1 MKVTSVKP
9 HFFKPL
15 LPGFKNSLFY
25 VVLQKIPDGF
35 LKYLE
40 GCEEKGH
47 AILKKGGKK
56 WVVKLN
62 GQKLDEGWGQ
72 FTEEH
77 DLKLGDMLIF
87 RHEGDLEFGVSVFN
101 LSHCDREYA
110 EYLQEEEEEEEEVVR
125 TIEKTSKNV
134 EFKGATHTPFGQ
146 SQFICTVKPYCLR
159 NGYLRVP
166 CKFAKA
172 NGLTNKECGLI
183 IRDERQRSWNLRI
196 YTSCSQVYIGGRWSE
211 FRAANDIKKGDQIMF
226 EVVTNG
232 EQPIWNFHEY
242 AKNLQQ
248 EETEAHTFE
257 ETCKKFESEEA
268 APHDPSGQSQFVC
281 TVKQYFLTNGYLR
294 IPSKFAK
301 ENGLTNKN
309 CGLIIRDERQ
319 RSWNLRIYTSCS
331 LVCVGGRWGQFCA
344 ANDIKAGDQIMF
356 EVVTNGKQPIW
367 KFHELTN
374 PSTVEEPSEN
384 SEFKEAAPHNPI
396 GQSHFECFVRPY
408 CISKGYL
415 RLPKQFA
422 IANGLINKKCGLIIR
437 DEREISWNL
446 RLYTHN
452 SIVHILGGWSEF
464 CVANELKE
472 GDYMMFEVV
481 VNGEKPIWKFH
492 DKPTPSIMS
501 SRKAFPHVEAASDK
515 PSDHSRFVC
524 TIKPYCLTYGY
535 LCLPK
540 QFALRNGLIRK
551 KCDVIITDERQRSW
565 NLILRPFGTSVCI
578 RGGWDKFH
586 EAYCLKEGDRI
597 MFEVVTDGE
606 KPLWKFHGGSY
617 KVKRASRCTKH
628 PTLAGVR

>member
-1 MKVTSVKP
+1 MRITSVKP

-15 LPGFKNSLFY
+15 LPGFKNSL
-25 VVLQKIPDGF
+25 KIPDGF

-56 WVVKLN
+56 WAVKLN
-62 GQKLDEGWGQ
+62 GQKLEEGWGQ
-72 FTEEH
+72 FAEEH

-87 RHEGDLEFGVSVFN
+87 RHEGDLEFDVSVFN

-110 EYLQEEEEEEEEVVR
+110 EYLQEEEEEEEEEEEVVR
-125 TIEKTSKNV
+125 TIEQGISHA
-134 EFKGATHTPFGQ
+134 EGATHTPFGQ

-159 NGYLRVP
+159 NGYLRIP

-172 NGLTNKECGLI
+172 NCLINKECGVI

-196 YTSCSQVYIGGRWSE
+196 YTSCSQVYMGGTWSE

-257 ETCKKFESEEA
+257 ETCKKFELEAKPFPRAEA

-281 TVKQYFLTNGYLR
+281 TVKQYFLANGYLR

-301 ENGLTNKN
+301 ANGLTNKN

-331 LVCVGGRWGQFCA
+331 LVCIGGRWGQFCA
-344 ANDIKAGDQIMF
+344 ANNIKAGDQIMF

-367 KFHELTN
+367 KFHDLTN

-384 SEFKEAAPHNPI
+384 SEFKEAAPHTPI
-396 GQSHFECFVRPY
+396 GQSHFECFLRRY
-408 CISKGYL
+408 CILKGYL

-422 IANGLINKKCGLIIR
+422 MANGLINKKCGLIIR
-437 DEREISWNL
+437 DERERSWNL

-464 CVANELKE
+464 CIANDLKE
-472 GDYMMFEVV
+472 GDSMMFEVV
-481 VNGEKPIWKFH
+481 VNGEKPVWKFH

-501 SRKAFPHVEAASDK
+501 SRKAFPHVEAANHK

-551 KCDVIITDERQRSW
+551 KYDVIITDERQRSW
-565 NLILRPFGTSVCI
+565 NLILRPYGTSVCI
-578 RGGWDKFH
+578 RGGWDKFR

-606 KPLWKFHGGSY
+606 KPIWKFHGKISCEN
-617 KVKRASRCTKH
+617 VSIIEE
-628 PTLAGVR
+628 

>member
-15 LPGFKNSLFY
+15 LPGFKNSL
-25 VVLQKIPDGF
+25 KIPDGF

-72 FTEEH
+72 FAEEH

-110 EYLQEEEEEEEEVVR
+110 EYLQEEEEEEVVR
-125 TIEKTSKNV
+125 TIEETSKNV
-134 EFKGATHTPFGQ
+134 EFKEGATHTPFGQ
-146 SQFICTVKPYCLR
+146 SQFICTVMPYCLR

-226 EVVTNG
+226 DVVTNG

-294 IPSKFAK
+294 IPNKFAK
-301 ENGLTNKN
+301 ANGLTNKN

-331 LVCVGGRWGQFCA
+331 LVCIGGRWGQFCA

-367 KFHELTN
+367 KFH
-374 PSTVEEPSEN
+374 
-384 SEFKEAAPHNPI
+384 
-396 GQSHFECFVRPY
+396 
-408 CISKGYL
+408 
-415 RLPKQFA
+415 
-422 IANGLINKKCGLIIR
+422 
-437 DEREISWNL
+437 
-446 RLYTHN
+446 
-452 SIVHILGGWSEF
+452 
-464 CVANELKE
+464 
-472 GDYMMFEVV
+472 
-481 VNGEKPIWKFH
+481 

-501 SRKAFPHVEAASDK
+501 SRKAFPHVEAANHK

-578 RGGWDKFH
+578 RGGWDKFR

-606 KPLWKFHGGSY
+606 KPLWKFHGKISWEN
-617 KVKRASRCTKH
+617 VS
-628 PTLAGVR
+628 VIEE

>member
-1 MKVTSVKP
+1 MEVTSVQP

-15 LPGFKNSLFY
+15 LPGFKNSL
-25 VVLQKIPDGF
+25 KIPDGF

-40 GCEEKGH
+40 GCEEKGR
-47 AILKKGGKK
+47 ALLKKGGKK

-62 GQKLDEGWGQ
+62 GQKLEEGWGQ
-72 FTEEH
+72 FAEEH

-87 RHEGDLEFGVSVFN
+87 RHEGDLEFDVTVFN
-101 LSHCDREYA
+101 LNHCDREYA
-110 EYLQEEEEEEEEVVR
+110 EYEEEEEEEEEEEVR
-125 TIEKTSKNV
+125 TVEETSTNF
-134 EFKGATHTPFGQ
+134 EFKGISHAEGSTHIPFGQ

-226 EVVTNG
+226 EVVSNG

-248 EETEAHTFE
+248 EETEAYTFE
-257 ETCKKFESEEA
+257 ETCKKLELNEA
-268 APHDPSGQSQFVC
+268 ASHDPSDQSQFVY
-281 TVKQYFLTNGYLR
+281 TVKQYFLANGYLR
-294 IPSKFAK
+294 VPSKFAK
-301 ENGLTNKN
+301 ANCLTNKN
-309 CGLIIRDERQ
+309 YDLIIRDERQ

-331 LVCVGGRWGQFCA
+331 LVCIGGRWSQLCA
-344 ANDIKAGDQIMF
+344 ANDIKVGDQIMF
-356 EVVTNGKQPIW
+356 EVVTNGKQPVW
-367 KFHELTN
+367 KIHQT
-374 PSTVEEPSEN
+374 
-384 SEFKEAAPHNPI
+384 APHNPI
-396 GQSHFECFVRPY
+396 GQSHFECFLRPY

-415 RLPKQFA
+415 RLPKQFSM
-422 IANGLINKKCGLIIR
+422 ANGLINKKCGLIIR
-437 DEREISWNL
+437 DERERSWNL

-464 CVANELKE
+464 CVANDLKE

-492 DKPTPSIMS
+492 NKPTPSIKS
-501 SRKAFPHVEAASDK
+501 SRNVEAANHK
-515 PSDHSRFVC
+515 PADHSRFVS

-540 QFALRNGLIRK
+540 QFAFRNGLIRK
-551 KCDVIITDERQRSW
+551 KCNVIIRDERQRSW
-565 NLILRPFGTSVCI
+565 NLILRPFGTSVCL
-578 RGGWDKFH
+578 RGGWDKFRA
-586 EAYCLKEGDRI
+586 AYCLKEGDRI

-606 KPLWKFHGGSY
+606 KPIWKFHGKISWEN
-617 KVKRASRCTKH
+617 VSIIEE
-628 PTLAGVR
+628 